1 MPVMVVK
8 KKKGQKKQQR
18 VRAKKQQSV
27 GLLGQGLRALG
38 GLGGGALGGY
48 FGAPGTGSAVG
59 TSLGAALS
67 KWLGAGDY
75 TVVANSMLHAGPT
88 IPAMHSSGQSI
99 VVRHKEYLGPV
110 VGSANFTVQ
119 SVYTLNPGLV
129 ASFPWL
135 SRIAACFQEYTFK
148 GAVFHYV
155 PTSGVAISGTNPAI
169 GSVMMQ
175 TSYRSTESSPTTKI
189 ELLNE
194 YWASEAAP
202 NETFAH
208 PIECQPA
215 ENPFKVQYVRS
226 STVGTDSPLMYDLGK
241 TFVATQGMPADGNPV
256 GDLWITYEVELRK
269 PVVKSNVT
277 PGTFYAS
284 ALTNGTTSG
293 GPLFSNMIWA
303 PSTTGITST
312 GLSMSFPSMVPGDY
326 LYDIAIQ
333 TQGSNFS
340 GTSEFSG
347 SLTVTNGTE
356 LSYQRNVFNY
366 ATGATSSRVMRSGFV
381 RVADFGP
388 VVITWPAPALVP
400 STSLIVSFNIV
411 QLPT

>member
-1 MPVMVVK
+1 MPVMVAK
-8 KKKGQKKQQR
+8 KKKGQKKQR
-18 VRAKKQQSV
+18 ATRAKKQQSV

-88 IPAMHSSGQSI
+88 IPAMHSQGQSI

-110 VGSANFTVQ
+110 NGSVNFTVQ
-119 SVYTLNPGLV
+119 SVYTLNPGL
-129 ASFPWL
+129 ATTFPWL
-135 SRIAACFQEYTFK
+135 ARIAACFQEYTFK
-148 GAVFHYV
+148 GAVFHYI

-175 TSYRSTESSPTTKI
+175 TSYRSTEASPSTKI

-226 STVGTDSPLMYDLGK
+226 ASVGTDTPLMYDLGK

-269 PVVKSNVT
+269 PIVKSNVA
-277 PGTFYAS
+277 PGTFYAV
-284 ALTNGTTSG
+284 ALTSGTTSG
-293 GPLFSNMIWA
+293 GPLFSNMTWGG
-303 PSTTGITST
+303 PSWQGITST
-312 GLSMSFPSMVPGDY
+312 GLTMSFPSMVPGDY
-326 LYDIAIQ
+326 TYDLSIQ
-333 TQGSNFS
+333 TSGSNFT
-340 GTSEFSG
+340 GVSEFSG
-347 SLTVTNGTE
+347 ALAITNGSE
-356 LSYQRNVFNY
+356 LSYTRNVLS
-366 ATGATSSRVMRSGFV
+366 AGTSTCSRILRQGII
-381 RVADFGP
+381 RVTDFGP
-388 VVITWPAPALVP
+388 VVVTWPPPALIP
-400 STSLIVSFNIV
+400 STSLIVSFSIV
-411 QLPT
+411 QLPL